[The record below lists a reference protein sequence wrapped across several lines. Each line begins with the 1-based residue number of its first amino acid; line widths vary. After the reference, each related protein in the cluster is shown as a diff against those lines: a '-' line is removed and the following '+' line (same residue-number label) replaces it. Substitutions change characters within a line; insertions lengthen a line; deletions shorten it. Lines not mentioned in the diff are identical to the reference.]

1 MRDRITIGHK
11 TSVGQK
17 FRATNNFKVDDF
29 FFFFNLCGGYLTNIA
44 EVFDIYSQINLSFLC
59 HSKQLF

>member
-17 FRATNNFKVDDF
+17 FRATNNFKVDEF
-29 FFFFNLCGGYLTNIA
+29 FFFLTYV
-44 EVFDIYSQINLSFLC
+44 EVT
-59 HSKQLF
+59 

>member
-17 FRATNNFKVDDF
+17 FRATNNFKVDEF

-44 EVFDIYSQINLSFLC
+44 EVFDI
-59 HSKQLF
+59 